1 MSVDDNAKT
10 TPHPKADLSVSR
22 IFRSSFPESE
32 WTGFRTQ
39 SWKGG
44 TPVAAGDLRPL
55 HPTMLHA
62 FAQAAKLDTKTGIT
76 LIPENEN
83 DPEEQ
88 RSYRHIYHA
97 ATRYAGALSE
107 LGVRKGDRVLLV
119 LPTSFEFVI
128 SFFAVELVGAIPV
141 PSYPPALLER
151 AELAL
156 DRLCHVAKHAGAAYC
171 ITNRTLKPL
180 LGELALRVGEMR
192 HIVCAEDL
200 DAGDPEKAPKARA
213 HADDPAFIQYTSGS
227 TGHPKGVLLLHQN
240 LVANI
245 HAIGQALRIN
255 RNDVGVSWLPL
266 YHDMGLIGV
275 LLFCVYWRLPLALM
289 APTTFLLRPARW
301 LQTIHK
307 HKGTLSAAPNFAYGL
322 CVKRVRQ
329 SERVDLDLSSWRLA
343 LNGAEPVN
351 LRTLVDFERTFA
363 PHGFQKS
370 SFLPVYGLAESSLAV
385 TFTRPGE
392 PLRYQVVDREQLAAG
407 HAVDGD
413 GQGTLAVVC
422 VGGPIPGHDVQVLDE
437 HGDPLPEREV
447 GHVVVSGPSIMH
459 GYFREKEATDK
470 ILRNGMLWT
479 GDLGYFADGQ
489 LYVTGRAKD
498 LIIVRG
504 RNHYAEDLER
514 VAERVEGVRPG
525 GAAAFGIYDNDKAT
539 DLVVIVCET
548 KIVESRAQVAETVAE
563 RVLADTGV
571 TVDEVVMVPPGTI
584 PKTSSGKRQRALCRE
599 LYLKNELVASKT
611 GKLRLMM
618 VFARSGAGL
627 LLSKARRLMARR
639 APD

>member
-1 MSVDDNAKT
+1 VNDGSKPDPT
-10 TPHPKADLSVSR
+10 LTSSLSVSR
-22 IFRSSFPESE
+22 IFRSSFPEAE
-32 WTGFRTQ
+32 WTNFRTR

-44 TPVAAGDLRPL
+44 TPITAADLKPL

-62 FAQAAKLDTKTGIT
+62 FALAAKLDEHQGIT
-76 LIPENEN
+76 LIPEREGA
-83 DPEEQ
+83 PEEQ
-88 RSYRHIYHA
+88 RSYRRLYHA
-97 ATRYAGALSE
+97 ATRYAGALTE

-128 SFFAVELVGAIPV
+128 GFFAVELLGAIPV

-156 DRLCHVAKHAGAAYC
+156 DRLCHVASHAGAAYC
-171 ITNRTLKPL
+171 ITTRGLRPI

-192 HIVCAEDL
+192 HLICVEEL
-200 DAGDPEKAPKARA
+200 DAGDPTKAPKARA
-213 HADDPAFIQYTSGS
+213 HPEDPAFIQYTSGS

-301 LQTIHK
+301 LQAIHK

-322 CVKRVRQ
+322 CVKRVRP
-329 SERVDLDLSSWRLA
+329 SEREGLDLSSWRLA

-351 LRTLVDFERTFA
+351 LRTLIDFERTFA
-363 PHGFQKS
+363 PHGFRKS

-385 TFTRPGE
+385 TFTRPGD
-392 PLRYQVVDREQLAAG
+392 PLRYQVVDRSQLAAG
-407 HAVDGD
+407 HAVDGE
-413 GQGTLAVVC
+413 GQGSLAVVS
-422 VGGPIPGHDVQVLDE
+422 VGSPIPGHEVLVLDE
-437 HGDPLPEREV
+437 HGDALPEREV
-447 GHVVVSGPSIMH
+447 GHVVVSGPSVMD
-459 GYFREKEATDK
+459 GYYRDRAATDK
-470 ILRNGMLWT
+470 IKRDGTLWT

-514 VAERVEGVRPG
+514 VAERVAGVRPG
-525 GAAAFGIYDNDKAT
+525 GAAGFGVYDAEKAT
-539 DLVVIVCET
+539 DLVILVCET
-548 KIVESRAQVAETVAE
+548 KVAEEARAAVAETVAE
-563 RVLADTGV
+563 RVLGDTGV

-599 LYLKNELVASKT
+599 LYLKNELAASKT